1 MADCFRKSQNAWAL
15 QISDA
20 AQNARAIMRL
30 HPFGPSMERV
40 LASANIFRFGLF
52 EADAARGTLTRSGLR
67 VKVQDQP
74 FRVLL
79 VLLERPGEIVSR
91 DELRQKL
98 WPEGTYVDFDGS
110 LNVIL
115 KKLRAAIDDDSE
127 NPRFIETV
135 PRRGYKFIAPVSVA
149 PVPLAAAAETAPAPA
164 KTIEEVPVHV
174 VGVPESAEVRPP
186 RGRRYLYAGSA
197 ALLVLLLGFTAL
209 LVERKAGSPAPQ
221 NPSTTSPVRMRKS
234 VAVLGFHSLSGRSE
248 DAWLGMALAEM
259 LSTELAGGEQLRL
272 VSGEDVANL
281 RIANPW
287 SQTDTLDQATTA
299 RIGTALSS
307 DLLLLGSYMNLGRPD
322 RGQLRVDVRLQDA
335 RTGEILTE
343 VAETGNTQDF
353 FRLISHVGTRLR
365 ERIGVRHVE
374 DSEEAGILASLPLNP
389 DAARFYALGISK
401 LRHFDALAA
410 KDLLIEAT
418 KADPKFPLGHA
429 MLARAWAQLGYEQKH
444 REEAKKALDLAADLP
459 RAEHMLVE
467 GEYYESLGKQDQA
480 ASVYHALF
488 ELFPD
493 DVDYG
498 LRFAQ
503 AAMLSGNFSQARDV
517 ITRLRALPR
526 PASDD
531 PRIDIAE
538 SRAIKVNIPASL
550 LLVRNAVRKASAQSN
565 VPVYALAR
573 RDECMSILYGD
584 EPQRA
589 IPVCEDAYNLF
600 LSEGNRAGAADA
612 LRLIADRRGTEG
624 HYEESI
630 ATYERALAMLNGLG
644 EHAKTGAILNNMA
657 IAYANEGKLDR
668 AAQLYREAK
677 THFEQSGD
685 KNNTSTALTNI
696 ADILFL
702 QGNLPGAEKLYQQ
715 SLELIVASD
724 RGEPGYE
731 LSRMADLEFTE
742 GKLKEA
748 KLHAQQAIESMRPS
762 QGSYKYLSGAISE
775 LGEVLEQEGDL
786 PGARAQFQQS
796 LALRQQVGAADLVAE
811 SQVELAVLCI
821 EEGHPEQA
829 VPLLKAAIPE
839 FEKEKSSPDAAT
851 AYTHLSRALL
861 LEGKLAEARDA
872 VERAIQ
878 LSPAPSG
885 PALTIQASI
894 QKLRV
899 DAASI
904 AEITTAMNEL
914 RSIASEAKKL
924 GYYNLESEARLE
936 LGHLLLR
943 SNASAGRALL
953 AGLAS
958 DARAHGFE
966 LLARHAE
973 TNLQASGTLA
983 GLQKPAR

>member
-1 MADCFRKSQNAWAL
+1 
-15 QISDA
+15 
-20 AQNARAIMRL
+20 MRQ
-30 HPFGPSMERV
+30 HPFGPFMGSV

-135 PRRGYKFIAPVSVA
+135 PRRGYKFIAPVSVVQA
-149 PVPLAAAAETAPAPA
+149 VATTGAETSLPSSQETMA
-164 KTIEEVPVHV
+164 EVSVHV
-174 VGVPESAEVRPP
+174 VEVAEHAGLGTP

-209 LVERKAGSPAPQ
+209 LVQRKRGSAALQ
-221 NPSTTSPVRMRKS
+221 NPSATSPVRMRKS

-248 DAWLGMALAEM
+248 DAWLGTALAEM

-322 RGQLRVDVRLQDA
+322 REQLRVDVRLQDA

-343 VAETGNTQDF
+343 VAETGNTQDL

-365 ERIGVRHVE
+365 ERMGVRHVE

-418 KADPKFPLGHA
+418 QADPKFSLGHA
-429 MLARAWAQLGYEQKH
+429 MLARAWAQLGYGQKN
-444 REEAKKALDLAADLP
+444 REEAKKALDLATDLP

-493 DVDYG
+493 NVEYG

-503 AAMLSGNFSQARDV
+503 AAMLSGNFSQAFEL
-517 ITRLRALPR
+517 IARLRALPR

-538 SRAIKVNIPASL
+538 SRAIKVNKPASL
-550 LLVRNAVRKASAQSN
+550 LLIRNAVRKASAQSN
-565 VPVYALAR
+565 IPVYALAR
-573 RDECMSILYGD
+573 RDECMAILYGD

-612 LRLIADRRGTEG
+612 IRLIADRRGTEG

-677 THFEQSGD
+677 SHFEQSGD

-696 ADILFL
+696 ADVLFL
-702 QGNLPGAEKLYQQ
+702 QGNLAPAEKVYQQ

-724 RGEPGYE
+724 RGEPGYN
-731 LSRMADLEFTE
+731 LSRMADLELTQ

-748 KLHAQQAIESMRPS
+748 KLHAQQAIESMRPA
-762 QGSYKYLSGAISE
+762 QGAYQYLSGAISE

-786 PGARAQFQQS
+786 PAARAQFQQG

-811 SQVELAVLCI
+811 SQVELAVLSI

-829 VPLLKAAIPE
+829 ETLLKGAIPE
-839 FEKEKSSPDAAT
+839 FEKEKSDPDAAA
-851 AYTHLSRALL
+851 AYTHLSHALL
-861 LEGKLAEARDA
+861 LQGKSDEARNA
-872 VERAIQ
+872 VTRAIQ
-878 LSPAPSG
+878 LTPALSG
-885 PALTIQASI
+885 PAVAIPASI
-894 QKLRV
+894 QKVRV
-899 DAASI
+899 DVVSSG
-904 AEITTAMNEL
+904 EINPAINEL
-914 RSIASEAKKL
+914 RSLATEAKKL
-924 GYYNLESEARLE
+924 GYYNLETEARLE

-958 DARAHGFE
+958 DARAHGFG
-966 LLARHAE
+966 LLARRAE
-973 TNLQASGTLA
+973 AIQPPSGTLA
-983 GLQKPAR
+983 GLQKPSR

>member
-1 MADCFRKSQNAWAL
+1 
-15 QISDA
+15 
-20 AQNARAIMRL
+20 
-30 HPFGPSMERV
+30 MERA

-52 EADAARGTLTRSGLR
+52 EADAARGTLTRSGMR
-67 VKVQDQP
+67 VKIQDQP

-91 DELRQKL
+91 EELRQKL

-135 PRRGYKFIAPVSVA
+135 PRRGYKFIAPVSIARAAVA
-149 PVPLAAAAETAPAPA
+149 TGVETSSASSQKTVAE
-164 KTIEEVPVHV
+164 IPVHV
-174 VGVPESAEVRPP
+174 VQIAEQERLRTP
-186 RGRRYLYAGSA
+186 RARRYLYVGSA
-197 ALLVLLLGFTAL
+197 ALLVMLLGLTAL
-209 LVERKAGSPAPQ
+209 LVERNQSSSAPR
-221 NPSTTSPVRMRKS
+221 NPSATSGVHMRKS
-234 VAVLGFHSLSGRSE
+234 VAVLGFHSLSGRTE
-248 DAWLGMALAEM
+248 DAWLATALAEM

-287 SQTDTLDQATTA
+287 SQTDTLDQATTS

-307 DLLLLGSYMNLGRPD
+307 DLLLLGSYMNLGKPD
-322 RGQLRVDVRLQDA
+322 QGQLRVDVRLQDA

-343 VAETGNTQDF
+343 VAETGNTQGL
-353 FRLISHVGTRLR
+353 FRLVSQVGTRLR
-365 ERIGVRHVE
+365 DRIGVPHVE
-374 DSEEAGILASLPLNP
+374 DTQEAGIIASLPLNP
-389 DAARFYALGISK
+389 EAARFYALGLSK

-418 KADPKFPLGHA
+418 HADPKFSLGHA

-444 REEAKKALDLAADLP
+444 REEAKRALDLATDLP

-488 ELFPD
+488 EVFPD
-493 DVDYG
+493 NVDYG

-503 AAMLSGNFSQARDV
+503 AAMLSGNFSQALEL
-517 ITRLRALPR
+517 ITRLRALPA

-538 SRAIKVNIPASL
+538 SRAIKVNKPASL

-565 VPVYALAR
+565 IPVYALAR
-573 RDECMSILYGD
+573 KDECMSILYGD

-612 LRLIADRRGTEG
+612 IRLIADRRGTEG

-677 THFEQSGD
+677 AHFEQSGD

-702 QGNLPGAEKLYQQ
+702 QGNLPAAEKVYQQ
-715 SLELIVASD
+715 SLELIASSD
-724 RGEPGYE
+724 RGEPGYD
-731 LSRMADLEFTE
+731 LSRMADLELTE

-748 KLHAQQAIESMRPS
+748 KLHAQQAIESMRPA
-762 QGSYKYLSGAISE
+762 QGAYQYLSGAIIE
-775 LGEVLEQEGDL
+775 LGEVLEQQGDL
-786 PGARAQFQQS
+786 PGARTQFQQS

-811 SQVELAVLCI
+811 SQVELGVLSI

-829 VPLLKAAIPE
+829 ETLLKGAIPE
-839 FEKEKSSPDAAT
+839 FEKEKSDPDAAS

-861 LEGKLAEARDA
+861 LQGKVDEARSA

-878 LSPAPSG
+878 LSPTPSG
-885 PALTIQASI
+885 PALTIPASI
-894 QKLRV
+894 QKVRV
-899 DAASI
+899 AVSNI
-904 AEITTAMNEL
+904 GEIDPAMNKL
-914 RSIASEAKKL
+914 HSLAAEARKL
-924 GYYNLESEARLE
+924 GYYNLECEARLE
-936 LGHLLLR
+936 LGRLLLR
-943 SNASAGRALL
+943 TNASAGRALL

-973 TNLQASGTLA
+973 ANLPSSSTLA

>member
-1 MADCFRKSQNAWAL
+1 M
-15 QISDA
+15 
-20 AQNARAIMRL
+20 MRQ
-30 HPFGPSMERV
+30 HSFGPSMERA

-52 EADAARGTLTRSGLR
+52 EADAAGGTLTRSGLR

-79 VLLERPGEIVSR
+79 VLLERPGEIVTR
-91 DELRQKL
+91 EELRQRL

-135 PRRGYKFIAPVSVA
+135 PRRGYKFIAPVSV
-149 PVPLAAAAETAPAPA
+149 PQAAVARAAETSPASSQKAVAEAPDRVVEIAEQ
-164 KTIEEVPVHV
+164 KKLRTPV
-174 VGVPESAEVRPP
+174 A
-186 RGRRYLYAGSA
+186 RRYIYAGSA
-197 ALLVLLLGFTAL
+197 ALLVVL
-209 LVERKAGSPAPQ
+209 LVLTVLLVDRKQSSSALR
-221 NPSTTSPVRMRKS
+221 NPSATSSVRMRKS
-234 VAVLGFHSLSGRSE
+234 VAVLGFHSLSGRTE
-248 DAWLGMALAEM
+248 DAWLGIALAEM

-307 DLLLLGSYMNLGRPD
+307 DLLLLGSYMNLGKPD
-322 RGQLRVDVRLQDA
+322 QGQLRVDVRLQDA

-343 VAETGNTQDF
+343 VAETGNTQDL
-353 FRLISHVGTRLR
+353 FRLVSQVGTRLR
-365 ERIGVRHVE
+365 DRIGVRHVE
-374 DSEEAGILASLPLNP
+374 DTEEAGIIASLPLNP
-389 DAARFYALGISK
+389 DAARFYALGLSK

-418 KADPKFPLGHA
+418 QADPKFSLGHA

-444 REEAKKALDLAADLP
+444 REEAKRALELASDLP

-493 DVDYG
+493 NVDYG

-503 AAMLSGNFSQARDV
+503 AAMLSSNFSQALAV
-517 ITRLRALPR
+517 ITGLRALPP
-526 PASDD
+526 PASED
-531 PRIDIAE
+531 PRIDLAE
-538 SRAIKVNIPASL
+538 SRAIKVNKPASL

-573 RDECMSILYGD
+573 RDECTIILYGE

-589 IPVCEDAYNLF
+589 IPICEDAYNLF
-600 LSEGNRAGAADA
+600 LSEGNRVGAADA
-612 LRLIADRRGTEG
+612 IRLIADRRGTEG

-702 QGNLPGAEKLYQQ
+702 QGNLPAAERVYQQ
-715 SLELIVASD
+715 SLELIASSD

-731 LSRMADLEFTE
+731 LSRMADLELTE

-748 KLHAQQAIESMRPS
+748 KLHAQQAIESMRPA
-762 QGSYKYLSGAISE
+762 QGAYQYLSGAIIE

-811 SQVELAVLCI
+811 SQVELAVLSM

-829 VPLLKAAIPE
+829 ETLLKAAIPQ
-839 FEKEKSSPDAAT
+839 FEKEKSDPDAAA
-851 AYTHLSRALL
+851 AYTDLSRALL
-861 LEGKLAEARDA
+861 LQGKVDEARNA
-872 VERAIQ
+872 VERAMQ
-878 LSPAPSG
+878 LSSSG
-885 PALTIQASI
+885 PALTIPAAI
-894 QKLRV
+894 QKVRV
-899 DAASI
+899 VVTNVG
-904 AEITTAMNEL
+904 EVNPAMNEL
-914 RSIASEAKKL
+914 RSLAAEAKKL
-924 GYYNLESEARLE
+924 GYYHLECEARLE

-973 TNLQASGTLA
+973 TNLPASSTLA

>member
-1 MADCFRKSQNAWAL
+1 M
-15 QISDA
+15 
-20 AQNARAIMRL
+20 MPP
-30 HPFGPSMERV
+30 HPFRPSMEPALV
-40 LASANIFRFGLF
+40 SNNIFRFGLF

-67 VKVQDQP
+67 VKIQDQP

-91 DELRQKL
+91 EELRQKL

-115 KKLRAAIDDDSE
+115 KKLRAAIEDDSD

-149 PVPLAAAAETAPAPA
+149 RPSLPNVAEASPVPAAQEKVA
-164 KTIEEVPVHV
+164 EVPVHV
-174 VGVPESAEVRPP
+174 VEIAPP
-186 RGRRYLYAGSA
+186 RTLQVSRGRRYLYAGSA
-197 ALLVLLLGFTAL
+197 VLLALILGVTAL
-209 LVERKAGSPAPQ
+209 LLNRNKSTSVVQSPGT
-221 NPSTTSPVRMRKS
+221 SSPVRMRKS
-234 VAVLGFHSLSGRSE
+234 LAVLGFHSLSGRPE
-248 DAWLGMALAEM
+248 DAWLATALAEM
-259 LSTELAGGEQLRL
+259 LSTELAGGEHLRL

-281 RIANPW
+281 RVANPW

-307 DLLLLGSYMNLGRPD
+307 DLLLLGSYINLGRPD

-343 VAETGNTQDF
+343 VAETGDAQDL
-353 FRLISHVGTRLR
+353 FRLVSQIGTRLR
-365 ERIGVRHVE
+365 DRIGVPHVE
-374 DSEEAGILASLPLNP
+374 GTEEAGIIASLPLNP
-389 DAARFYALGISK
+389 DAARFYALGLSK

-418 KADPKFPLGHA
+418 QADPKFSLGHA
-429 MLARAWAQLGYEQKH
+429 MLARAWGQLGYEQKH
-444 REEAKKALDLAADLP
+444 REEAKRALDLATDLP
-459 RAEHMLVE
+459 QAEHMLVE

-493 DVDYG
+493 NVDYG

-503 AAMLSGNFSQARDV
+503 AAMLSSNFSQALDV
-517 ITRLRALPR
+517 ITRLRALPP

-538 SRAIKVNIPASL
+538 SRAIKVNKPASL
-550 LLVRNAVRKASAQSN
+550 LLVRAAVRKASAQSN

-573 RDECMSILYGD
+573 KDECLSLLYGE

-612 LRLIADRRGTEG
+612 IRLIADRRGTEG

-677 THFEQSGD
+677 THFEQTGD
-685 KNNTSTALTNI
+685 KNNASTALTNI
-696 ADILFL
+696 ADIFFL
-702 QGNLPGAEKLYQQ
+702 QGNLPAAEKVYQQ

-724 RGEPGYE
+724 RAEPGYAFT
-731 LSRMADLEFTE
+731 RMADLELTE

-748 KLHAQQAIESMRPS
+748 KLHAQQAVESMRPS
-762 QGSYKYLSGAISE
+762 QGAYQYLSGAIIE
-775 LGEVLEQEGDL
+775 LGDILEQEGDL
-786 PGARAQFQQS
+786 AGARTQFQQS
-796 LALRQQVGAADLVAE
+796 MALRQQVGAADLVAE
-811 SQVELAVLCI
+811 NQVELAVLSI
-821 EEGHPEQA
+821 EEGHAEQA
-829 VPLLKAAIPE
+829 EGLLKSAIPE
-839 FEKEKSSPDAAT
+839 FEKEKADPDAAS
-851 AYTHLSRALL
+851 AYTHLSRVLL
-861 LEGKLAEARDA
+861 LQGKVDEARQA
-872 VERAIQ
+872 VDRAIQ
-878 LSPAPSG
+878 LSRATSSPAVKIP
-885 PALTIQASI
+885 ASI
-894 QKLRV
+894 QRV
-899 DAASI
+899 RVTVAGSRDVVPAI
-904 AEITTAMNEL
+904 NEL
-914 RSIASEAKKL
+914 RSLAAEAKKL

-936 LGHLLLR
+936 LGRLLLG
-943 SNASAGRALL
+943 SDASAGRTVLTT
-953 AGLAS
+953 LAS
-958 DARAHGFE
+958 DARAHGFQ
-966 LLARHAE
+966 LLAHHAE
-973 TNLQASGTLA
+973 ANLPSAGTLA
-983 GLQKPAR
+983 DLQKPHK